1 VGVDGVGLLV
11 LVVGGLIAAG
21 VAYAAHRKRV
31 RKEES
36 LQRLLDR
43 DPALIRTTAP
53 CGIDGSTLPHR
64 FAAIPVGDRRCGL
77 RYGVSGPTPVAVA
90 GTATPLECAAF
101 QWWWE
106 ERRTEHTQQGTRT
119 RYVER
124 RTSVAL
130 LRLPTPVGEPVVLRP
145 ESVLGRVG
153 LTRGGHQLESSEFN
167 RRFRVEC
174 RDRTA
179 TIHLL
184 DAGLQEL
191 LTSHFAGRTIELR
204 GEYLALAGRPD
215 HRDTSLEGVVGEL
228 PAVRQDAARV
238 VAAIPPQFWR
248 SVGLAD
254 V

>member
-1 VGVDGVGLLV
+1 VDGAGLLV
-11 LVVGGLIAAG
+11 LVGGALVAAAL
-21 VAYAAHRKRV
+21 AYAAHRKRV

-36 LQRLLDR
+36 LQRLLTR
-43 DPALIRTTAP
+43 DPALTRTLTP
-53 CGIDGSTLPHR
+53 CGFDGRSLPHR
-64 FAAIPVGDRRCGL
+64 FVAIPRGDRRSGL
-77 RYGVSGPTPVAVA
+77 RYGVRGPLPTTVA
-90 GTATPLECAAF
+90 GAATRLDCAAF

-124 RTSVAL
+124 RTTVAL
-130 LRLPTPVGEPVVLRP
+130 VRLPATVDEAIVLRP
-145 ESVLGRVG
+145 ESMLGRVG

-174 RDRTA
+174 RERTR

-184 DAGLQEL
+184 DSGLQQL
-191 LTSHFAGRTIELR
+191 LTANFAGRTIELR
-204 GEYLALAGRPD
+204 GDHLLLVGTPD

-238 VAAIPPQFWR
+238 LAAIPPPFWR

-254 V
+254 A